1 MKSKRNLGA
10 LLFVLVVLSLTTAS
24 ALAKQPGQTGWRPVN
39 PEDLKQKA
47 STIEKDADAEALFWE
62 ARVQPKG
69 EGVALSHYIRIKIFT
84 ERGRDSQSKVE
95 FFSADNK
102 GITEIAGRTIKADG
116 SILELKPDAIFQRE
130 VIRGRKLK
138 LISTSFALPGVEP
151 GAIIE
156 YRWREARKSSL
167 IALDFQKEIPIRS
180 VTYYLPD
187 QMSRRE
193 FNLRGIY
200 AKPEEKGYYSV
211 TLTNASAF
219 RREPHMPPETQV
231 RQQMFVY
238 RAGLDDL
245 FTPRLFWQMHGKWV
259 YEEIKPRM
267 KVNDE
272 VRKAALAAV
281 GDASTQ
287 EQKIERLFEF
297 CRSRIKNVDDDA
309 SDLTDKQIAEWKE
322 NKSPAD
328 TLRRGI
334 GTGQDIN
341 LLFAALSQAA
351 GFDARYAVL
360 ADRSKVFFDPGQKD
374 YYFLDCYNIAVRV
387 GNEWR
392 FFDPASAYVAY
403 GMLRWQEEGQYAL
416 LCDSKEPVFERT
428 RISPPEKSRLKRDAK
443 LRLGEDGALEGEV
456 RLEYTGHYAA
466 EMKEYYDDAPPDE
479 REKALRERLK
489 SRMSTLELSDIRVEH
504 VTDPLKPFVQTYRVR
519 VPGYAQRAGKRLF
532 LQPAFFQYGAEQ
544 MFPTSERKHPVY
556 FHYPWMEEDTV
567 TIELPIEF
575 IPDKSDSPIPLN
587 ASETASYEAKIEVS
601 KDGRKLH
608 YQRKLVFGMGG
619 GILARTEDYAL
630 LRQLFEAFHQRDT
643 HTITLKQSEVVTS
656 AK

>member
-24 ALAKQPGQTGWRPVN
+24 ALAKQPGQAGWKPVN

-47 STIEKDADAEALFWE
+47 SAIEKDADAEVLFWE

-69 EGVALSHYIRIKIFT
+69 EGAALSHYIRIKIFS

-95 FFSADNK
+95 FFSADYK
-102 GITEIAGRTIKADG
+102 DVTEIAGRTIKADG
-116 SILELKPDAIFQRE
+116 AILELKPEAIYQRI
-130 VIRGRKLK
+130 VFKGRKIK

-156 YRWREARKSSL
+156 YRWCEVRRPLL

-187 QMSRRE
+187 QMRRRE

-200 AKPEEKGYYSV
+200 AKPEEKGYRSV
-211 TLTNASAF
+211 TQTNVPAF
-219 RREPHMPPETQV
+219 RREPYMPPENQV
-231 RQQMFVY
+231 RQWMLVY

-245 FTPRLFWQMHGKWV
+245 FTWQMYGKWV
-259 YEEIKPRM
+259 YEEIKQRM

-272 VRKAALAAV
+272 VRRAALAAT

-287 EQKIERLFEF
+287 EQKLERLFEF
-297 CRSRIKNVDDDA
+297 CRSRIKNINDDA
-309 SDLTDKQIAEWKE
+309 SDLTEKEVAEWKE

-328 TLRRGI
+328 TLRRGM
-334 GTGQDIN
+334 GTGKDID
-341 LLFAALSQAA
+341 LLFAALARAA
-351 GFDARYAVL
+351 GFDARYAML

-392 FFDPASAYVAY
+392 FFDPASAYVVY

-416 LCDSKEPVFERT
+416 LCDPNEPVFELT
-428 RISPPEKSRLKRDAK
+428 QISPPEKSRLKRDAR
-443 LRLGEDGALEGEV
+443 LRVGEDGALEGEV

-466 EMKEYYDDAPPDE
+466 EMKEYYDDETPDE
-479 REKALRERLK
+479 REKALRESLK
-489 SRMSTLELSDIRVEH
+489 ARMTTLELSDIRVEL

-532 LQPAFFQYGAEQ
+532 LQPAFFQYGAGQ
-544 MFPTSERKHPVY
+544 MFSTSERKHPVY
-556 FHYPWMEEDTV
+556 FHFPWVEEDTV
-567 TIELPIEF
+567 TIELPTGF
-575 IPDKSDSPIPLN
+575 APDKFDSPIPLN
-587 ASETASYEAKIEVS
+587 AGETARYEAKIEMS

-619 GILARTEDYAL
+619 RILIQTEDYAL
-630 LRQLFEAFHQRDT
+630 LRRLFEAIHQRDN

-656 AK
+656 TK